1 MSTGRMLNSY
11 HSQPPIHIHMHI
23 FHILILA
30 VTPGTSP
37 VSRLCPAGCASCSA
51 LNGCLFCKPRLF
63 FHLEMDGMRQR
74 GTCLSSCPRGH
85 YGTRSPH
92 VSTCTR
98 CREDCAFCF
107 SENFCT
113 HCYPGH
119 FLFQGKC
126 ENSCPHGLTANA
138 ALRECTGETLTT
150 ALHCEVGD
158 WTDWGPCV
166 RKRSIRA
173 YRRGKETRTRQIL
186 QPPSVYGDPC
196 PQMSQFRKCV
206 VRKRQSPHRI
216 CPRSTKHADSH
227 RKRREADPAALKSAG
242 LAWSCVLAATQS
254 LLGAAT

>member
-1 MSTGRMLNSY
+1 I
-11 HSQPPIHIHMHI
+11 QPPIHIHMHI

-92 VSTCTR
+92 VSTCTKCPIGCEVCVRRNMCVR
-98 CREDCAFCF
+98 CRADLYFLHGQCHLVCPSGFEPDCLNYEL
-107 SENFCT
+107 S
-113 HCYPGH
+113 
-119 FLFQGKC
+119 L
-126 ENSCPHGLTANA
+126 LV
-138 ALRECTGETLTT
+138 
-150 ALHCEVGD
+150 HCEVGD

>member
-1 MSTGRMLNSY
+1 RGQRLEQSFICMSTGRMLNSY

-92 VSTCTR
+92 VSTCTKCPIGCEVCVRRNMCVR
-98 CREDCAFCF
+98 CRADL
-107 SENFCT
+107 
-113 HCYPGH
+113 Y
-119 FLFQGKC
+119 FLHGQC
-126 ENSCPHGLTANA
+126 HLVCPSGFEPDVQLMQ
-138 ALRECTGETLTT
+138 CIPKGEG
-150 ALHCEVGD
+150 LHCEVGD

-196 PQMSQFRKCV
+196 PQISGLN
-206 VRKRQSPHRI
+206 KRMGIMNILIVFVYPEKKNN
-216 CPRSTKHADSH
+216 TF
-227 RKRREADPAALKSAG
+227 AASLG
-242 LAWSCVLAATQS
+242 LTWIFHEQHT
-254 LLGAAT
+254 